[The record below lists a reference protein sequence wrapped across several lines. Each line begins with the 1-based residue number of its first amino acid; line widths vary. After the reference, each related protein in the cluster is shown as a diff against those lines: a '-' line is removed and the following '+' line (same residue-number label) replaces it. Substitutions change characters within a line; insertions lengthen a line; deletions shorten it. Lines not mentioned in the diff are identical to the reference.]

1 MRQKIST
8 IADKYGQKIW
18 LTLGAGYD
26 SYYRHSSEYIHSSLF
41 SALDHIG
48 KDSKKSFRKDME
60 LTIFTSVIESG
71 LAVLALLD
79 ALKEETGIE
88 AFEKASTDT
97 SEILL
102 MAAESA
108 GAV

>member
-1 MRQKIST
+1 
-8 IADKYGQKIW
+8 
-18 LTLGAGYD
+18 
-26 SYYRHSSEYIHSSLF
+26 
-41 SALDHIG
+41 
-48 KDSKKSFRKDME
+48 ME